1 MAESSLLQLIL
12 TQTGL
17 GGIAIFA
24 MWLLNRTYSDALRRE
39 REYAETLRSDRAEL
53 LTVTRDLTKTMAGL
67 ENAVQTLTNELHRT
81 SNPRN

>member
-1 MAESSLLQLIL
+1 MVESNLFQLIL

-24 MWLLNRTYSDALRRE
+24 MWLLNRTYVDALRRE
-39 REYAETLRSDRAEL
+39 REYAETLRADRAEL
-53 LTVTRDLTKTMAGL
+53 LAVSRDLTKTMAGL

-81 SNPRN
+81 ANPRN

>member
-1 MAESSLLQLIL
+1 MADSNLFQLIL

-17 GGIAIFA
+17 GGIAFFA
-24 MWLLNRTYSDALRRE
+24 MWLLNRTHTDALRRE

-53 LTVTRDLTKTMAGL
+53 LTVTRDLVKIMAGL
-67 ENAVQTLTNELHRT
+67 ENAVQTLTNELHRA

>member
-1 MAESSLLQLIL
+1 MADSNLFQLIL

-24 MWLLNRTYSDALRRE
+24 MWLLNRTYGDALRRE

-53 LTVTRDLTKTMAGL
+53 LTVTRDLAKTMAGL

>member
-1 MAESSLLQLIL
+1 MADSNLFQLIL

-24 MWLLNRTYSDALRRE
+24 MWLLNRTYNDALRRE

-53 LTVTRDLTKTMAGL
+53 LTVTRDLAKTMAGL

>member
-24 MWLLNRTYSDALRRE
+24 LWLLNRTYSDALRRE

>member
-24 MWLLNRTYSDALRRE
+24 MWLLNRTHSDALRRE

-53 LTVTRDLTKTMAGL
+53 LTVTRDLAKTMAGL